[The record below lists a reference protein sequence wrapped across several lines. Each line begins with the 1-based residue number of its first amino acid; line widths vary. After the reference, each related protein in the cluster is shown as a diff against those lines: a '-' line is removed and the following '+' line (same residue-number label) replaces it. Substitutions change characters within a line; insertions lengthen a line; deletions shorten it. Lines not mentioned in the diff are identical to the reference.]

1 MLITH
6 GIAGGVRVGGDLFG
20 VEVFDGQRI
29 AADLGLVGEAHV
41 VDVAQGNEALR
52 AVGVHAIIYVT
63 FDQGVFV
70 AFAYFY
76 IEADKK
82 PVFSPGICNRFSGEN
97 LVGSWQRKGAGSD
110 YC

>member
-1 MLITH
+1 
-6 GIAGGVRVGGDLFG
+6 
-20 VEVFDGQRI
+20 
-29 AADLGLVGEAHV
+29 
-41 VDVAQGNEALR
+41 
-52 AVGVHAIIYVT
+52 VHAIIYVT